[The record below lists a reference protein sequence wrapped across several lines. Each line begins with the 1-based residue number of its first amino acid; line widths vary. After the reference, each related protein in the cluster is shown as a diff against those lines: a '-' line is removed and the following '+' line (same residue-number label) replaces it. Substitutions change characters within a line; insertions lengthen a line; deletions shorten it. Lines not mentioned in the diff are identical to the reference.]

1 MIFLIVC
8 PATIMQHWLKEMH
21 HFAPKIRS
29 CVFHSI
35 SSTGKAL
42 NSLSKK
48 GFVTFSSRFP
58 SLSFFFFPFLFVS
71 ICLSV
76 SLSYIALE
84 QVFRTLRKGDSKGID
99 EGIAIITTYES
110 LRRHKDLL
118 TSIEWTA
125 VCLDEGQKIRNYT
138 TEITMI
144 AKKLPTYH
152 RILLS
157 GTPIQNSLKEL
168 WCLFDFIYPGK
179 LGNLQVFEN
188 EFATPI
194 RLGGYINASKLQ
206 YEIGIRCAITL
217 QRIISPYLLRRKKEN
232 LLTITQ
238 LPAKTEQILF
248 CHISE
253 KQRAIYHMI
262 LDSNEVKAV
271 LSKRIPAFRAITT
284 LRKLCNHPILVYQNN
299 KIIWSENDDNNELL
313 INLKRNK
320 TKSSSFIS
328 SSSLSTPLIS
338 RDMLS
343 DQVLKKLP
351 KSSVYDLEDGEVFN
365 TESEQENTVDMSDE
379 NHERSKKSNI
389 PNRHRNYSSE
399 LEEVDNELEE
409 ERLINLIHKT
419 ESSTGISW
427 IDSGKLLVLSKILPL
442 WMKEKNKVLIF
453 SQTVT
458 MLLLIEDMLNE
469 MNFLFLKLDGNTP
482 IRKRNDMIN
491 TFNDMNSPYFIML
504 LTTRT
509 GGVGISLT
517 AANRVILFDPDWNP
531 SKLICILLFVVYFY
545 LHFLVSFVIQNSDR
559 YTSKRKSLA
568 TWSKTRSYYL
578 SFNYKRNN

>member
-1 MIFLIVC
+1 
-8 PATIMQHWLKEMH
+8 
-21 HFAPKIRS
+21 
-29 CVFHSI
+29 
-35 SSTGKAL
+35 
-42 NSLSKK
+42 
-48 GFVTFSSRFP
+48 
-58 SLSFFFFPFLFVS
+58 
-71 ICLSV
+71 
-76 SLSYIALE
+76 LE
-84 QVFRTLRKGDSKGID
+84 QVFRTLRKGDSKGSN

-110 LRRHKDLL
+110 LRRHKELL

-144 AKKLPTYH
+144 TKKLPTYH

-157 GTPIQNSLKEL
+157 GTPIQNSLQEL

-179 LGNLQVFEN
+179 LGNLQVFES

-248 CHISE
+248 CHISD

-299 KIIWSENDDNNELL
+299 KIIWSESDDNNELL
-313 INLKRNK
+313 IHLKRNR
-320 TKSSSFIS
+320 TKSSSFVS
-328 SSSLSTPLIS
+328 SSSVLPSLSS
-338 RDMLS
+338 S
-343 DQVLKKLP
+343 SSSSGHVSKKLSNSV
-351 KSSVYDLEDGEVFN
+351 SSVSVLEEGEDSGQG
-365 TESEQENTVDMSDE
+365 SEKDDSQNG
-379 NHERSKKSNI
+379 NHKR
-389 PNRHRNYSSE
+389 PNVRASPLSRAYSSE
-399 LEEVDNELEE
+399 LEEVDNEEEE
-409 ERLINLIHKT
+409 ERVISLIHKT
-419 ESSTGISW
+419 ESSHGISW

-458 MLLLIEDMLNE
+458 MLLLIEDMLKE

-491 TFNDMNSPYFIML
+491 TFNDMNSPYYIML

-531 SKLICILLFVVYFY
+531 SKNDDCLCFISLSISLYFFI
-545 LHFLVSFVIQNSDR
+545 FLYFFCSD
-559 YTSKRKSLA
+559 
-568 TWSKTRSYYL
+568 
-578 SFNYKRNN
+578 